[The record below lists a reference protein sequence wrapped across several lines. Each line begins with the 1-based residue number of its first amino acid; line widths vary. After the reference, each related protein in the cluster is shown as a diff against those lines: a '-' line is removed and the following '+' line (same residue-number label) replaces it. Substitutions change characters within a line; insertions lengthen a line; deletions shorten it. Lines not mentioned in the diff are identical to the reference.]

1 MAQIM
6 VKELSFSY
14 EGSYDL
20 IFDRASFQFDTDWKL
35 GFIGRNGRGKTTFLR
50 LLMGREE
57 FQGEI
62 STGGAIFD
70 YFPFEVGDAERDT
83 LAIAEEICPDL
94 EFWKLQ
100 RELSLLEVEEDVLY
114 RAFSSLSNGERTKVL
129 LAALFLRENHFLL
142 IDEPTNHLDL
152 HGREVVAEYLN
163 RKSGFL
169 LVSHDRA
176 FLDGCID
183 HVLSLNRASIEVQQG
198 NFSSWQRNKEYQDR
212 FERGEHAKLEQEVQ
226 RLARSARQG
235 SAWADQTEKGKYGG
249 GVADRGFV
257 GHKAAKMMKRAKTV
271 ENRREKALEA
281 KKGLLKNMETAEELK
296 LHPLEHYADTL
307 LRAEQ
312 LCLYYGGRAATPC
325 LNFEVKK
332 GERVRLSGNNGAGKS
347 SILKLIA
354 GEKIEHTGTLELAS
368 GLILSYVPQDASFL
382 TGGLLEYAQEQ
393 GISQSLFLA
402 ILRKLDFSRVQF
414 EKDMR
419 SFSGGQKKKV
429 LLARSLC
436 QEAHLYLWD
445 EPLNYIDVLSRVQ
458 IERLILQYA
467 PTMILVEHDRAFGQ
481 AVCTRQI
488 ELGK

>member
-6 VKELSFSY
+6 VKDLSFSY
-14 EGSYDL
+14 EGNYDL
-20 IFDRASFQFDTDWKL
+20 IFDRVSFQFDTDWKL
-35 GFIGRNGRGKTTFLR
+35 GFIGRNGRGKTTFLS

-57 FQGEI
+57 YQGEI
-62 STGGAIFD
+62 STGGVAFD
-70 YFPFEVGDAERDT
+70 YFPFEVGDMGRDT
-83 LAIAEEICPDL
+83 LAVAEGICPDAQL
-94 EFWKLQ
+94 WQLQ

-129 LAALFLRENHFLL
+129 LATLFLRENRFLL

-152 HGREVVAEYLN
+152 RGREVVAEYLN

-212 FERGEHAKLEQEVQ
+212 FEQGEHAKLEQEVQ

-235 SAWADQTEKGKYGG
+235 SAWADQTEKAKYGG

-257 GHKAAKMMKRAKTV
+257 GHKAAKMMKRAKAV

-281 KKGLLKNMETAEELK
+281 KKGLLKNIERAEQLK
-296 LHPLEHYADTL
+296 LHPLEHYASTL
-307 LRAEQ
+307 VRGEQ
-312 LCLYYGGRAATPC
+312 LRLYYGGRPATPC
-325 LNFEVKK
+325 LSFEVKR
-332 GERVRLSGNNGAGKS
+332 GERVRLSGRNGSGKS

-354 GEKIEHTGTLELAS
+354 KGEIEHTGRLEIAS
-368 GLILSYVPQDASFL
+368 GLILSVVPQDASFL
-382 TGGLLEYAQEQ
+382 KGSLRDYAREQ
-393 GISQSLFLA
+393 GICESLFLA
-402 ILRKLDFSRVQF
+402 VLRKLDFSRIQF
-414 EKDMR
+414 EKDM
-419 SFSGGQKKKV
+419 SAFSGGQKKKV

-445 EPLNYIDVLSRVQ
+445 EPLNYIDVLSRIQ
-458 IERLILQYA
+458 IEQLILQYA

-481 AVCTRQI
+481 AVCTREI
-488 ELGK
+488 EL